1 MFASI
6 NPRLTDARRS
16 NMARPLRIAFPGA
29 FYHVTARGNER
40 KAVFKSERD
49 REKFL
54 EYLETASERYQ
65 AVIHAFCLMDN
76 HYHLLLETP
85 AGNLSQIMHHING
98 AYTTYFNVKR
108 VRTGHLFQGRYKAI
122 LVEKDAYAKELSRY
136 IHLNPVRA
144 KMVQAPEQYAWTSYN
159 FYIGKEKAPP
169 WLQRQFI
176 LDYFGHS
183 IKIAQKGY
191 QKFVSQLVHT
201 DYESPLKD
209 VSGSVL
215 LGSQGFIDLIK
226 NERISGEKSDRNV
239 PALKQLANQATIPDI
254 CQAVES
260 VFGET
265 PRLSRKVKIFL
276 CRKHTTASL
285 AVIGDRFGIGD
296 SAVAQSYSRFLNE
309 IKTDC
314 RLGRQVDKIE
324 RMIRMCNVE
333 T

>member
-1 MFASI
+1 
-6 NPRLTDARRS
+6 
-16 NMARPLRIAFPGA
+16 MARPLRIAFQGA

-40 KAVFKSERD
+40 KAVFKSKRD

-54 EYLETASERYQ
+54 EYLETATERYQ
-65 AVIHAFCLMDN
+65 AVIHAYCLMDN

-85 AGNLSQIMHHING
+85 VGNLPQIMHHVNG

-108 VRTGHLFQGRYKAI
+108 ARSGHLFQGRYKAI
-122 LVEKDAYAKELSRY
+122 VVEKDEYAKELSRY

-144 KMVQAPEQYAWTSYN
+144 KMVQAPEEYAWTSYQ

-169 WLQRQFI
+169 WLQCRFI
-176 LDYFGHS
+176 LDYFGGP
-183 IKIAQKGY
+183 IKAAQKGY
-191 QKFVSQLVHT
+191 AKFVSQLADK

-209 VSGSVL
+209 VFGSVL
-215 LGSQGFIDLIK
+215 LGSQAFIDFIK
-226 NERISGEKSDRNV
+226 NEFISSQKSDRNV
-239 PALKQLANQATIPDI
+239 PALIQLASQATIPDI
-254 CQAVES
+254 CQTVES
-260 VFGET
+260 VFGGT

-309 IKTDC
+309 IKTD
-314 RLGRQVDKIE
+314 RHLRRQVEKIE
-324 RMIRMCNVE
+324 KMIKLCNVK